1 MKKTTTTN
9 LLNPKRKGDTCR
21 EKNYQKEKKLKNWIK
36 KNSISKEKI
45 KKYNKI
51 TKK

>member
-21 EKNYQKEKKLKNWIK
+21 EKNYQKEKKLKN
-36 KNSISKEKI
+36 
-45 KKYNKI
+45 
-51 TKK
+51 